1 MHTIVCLK
9 VVPKSEEVT
18 IDEETKTLDRSKA
31 RSEINPPDMNALEMA
46 LMLKE
51 RHGGDVSLLAMGPPL
66 FEPYLRLGLAMG
78 ADRAFLMSDRAFGG
92 ADTLATSYVLAEGVR
107 AIGSFDLVLCGDE
120 SSDGATGQV
129 PPGIAEWL
137 GLPQVTYAHRVD
149 VSDGSLRARRELGAG
164 SEVVEVDLPCVISVK
179 HDANEPRFLD
189 DGRWGWAMNEAPVQ
203 IWSATDLDLDL
214 EKAGVPGSPTAVAGV
229 SVAKGADRRR
239 EFLSG
244 SPEEIAAQLAD
255 KIRAWVRP

>member
-31 RSEINPPDMNALEMA
+31 RSEINPPDMNAVEMA
-46 LMLKE
+46 LKLKE
-51 RHGGDVSLLAMGPPL
+51 RHGGTVSLLAMGPPL

-78 ADRAFLMSDRAFGG
+78 ADQAFLMSDRAFGG
-92 ADTLATSYVLAEGVR
+92 ADTLATSFVLAEGIR

-137 GLPQVTYAHRVD
+137 GLPQVTYVRRID
-149 VSDGSLRARRELGAG
+149 VSDGSLRAHRELGAG
-164 SEVVEVDLPCVISVK
+164 SEVVEADLPSVVSVK
-179 HDANEPRFLD
+179 HDVNEPRFMD
-189 DGRWGWAMNEAPVQ
+189 TGRWDWAMNEAPVQ
-203 IWSATDLDLDL
+203 IWSAADLEIDV

-255 KIRAWVRP
+255 KIRAWVKP